1 MKIETEIL
9 KNAGLETFWKV
20 LADFDKH
27 PKWNPFIH
35 SISAEKGVGK
45 RLTVSKKSPGG
56 KGMTFKP
63 VVMKFD
69 QNREFRW
76 KGKLL
81 VTGLFDG
88 EHFFILEPVTE

>member
-1 MKIETEIL
+1 MKIETEIMI
-9 KNAGLETFWKV
+9 NADAATVWKV

-27 PKWNPFIH
+27 PKWNPFIQ
-35 SISAEKGVGK
+35 SISGDKEVGG
-45 RLTVSKKSPGG
+45 RLNVSIKPPGG